1 MEKRVKLLAIIPAIW
16 ASLFDIVITTI
27 YQPAEYWNGNLDL
40 ANEAN
45 PFGAFV
51 MKYHVSGLFVISVL
65 WLILIAIL
73 GYYLPKKISRVFLL
87 FIFIAHS
94 SAGSFWINIHFGFLF
109 MMIYLL
115 LNSILYFKIDDIIN
129 LYQLKKIS
137 DVKKS
142 NNV

>member
-27 YQPAEYWNGNLDL
+27 YQPTEYWNGNLNL

-45 PFGAFV
+45 PIGAFV
-51 MKYHVSGLFVISVL
+51 MKNHVSGLFVISVL

-87 FIFIAHS
+87 FILIVHS
-94 SAGSFWINIHFGFLF
+94 WAGSTWISGHFGFWFVMIFLLF
-109 MMIYLL
+109 
-115 LNSILYFKIDDIIN
+115 NSILYLKIDDMIN
-129 LYQLKKIS
+129 LYKKRIIPVV
-137 DVKKS
+137 VKS
-142 NNV
+142 